1 MILAATDSLT
11 THTQKDKNKSFTHL
25 AASRSRPEMARKTA
39 APEKS
44 VLFPR
49 SSATCPP
56 GYLLLIFYVK
66 GRGVFVS

>member
-1 MILAATDSLT
+1 
-11 THTQKDKNKSFTHL
+11 
-25 AASRSRPEMARKTA
+25 MARKTA